1 LPAPPVRKRRLKT
14 RFVKGLAC
22 ELFLFCI
29 DCGRTIK
36 RKKLSGLAGRR
47 KNAEQPKSREPRG
60 SLKNQSIKPKR
71 IQENCMEN
79 VVGQPTQARPIEDTV
94 TDWYLPENNPKEGW
108 VYPGMVMVQGNEKLV
123 AVAREMAALCQQ
135 KPGED
140 FVIKHGQRLYRGH
153 RIGSVEG
160 DLLALRRVPSM
171 VPPLDKLGLAAPVV
185 ALLLHEKLS
194 KGGLVIIAGET
205 GQGKST
211 TAAATIRAR
220 VERFGSFCLTVEDP
234 PELPLH
240 GRIGK
245 GGMVVQTDV
254 RVGSFGD
261 ALRGAM
267 RSYPTQGNSILFVGE
282 TRDPETAGEVLRIAT
297 NGHLVITTIH
307 GDDLIGSA
315 QRFMALARA
324 HKGMNEQEAKGV
336 FSSAFR
342 LMLHQELSHD
352 AGRRTLK
359 ANILFS
365 GDRSS
370 PVANRIRQG
379 SLEGLSTDV
388 QQQGLLLREGNV
400 DRLVAMFDNRSGSSS
415 R

>member
-1 LPAPPVRKRRLKT
+1 M
-14 RFVKGLAC
+14 
-22 ELFLFCI
+22 
-29 DCGRTIK
+29 D
-36 RKKLSGLAGRR
+36 
-47 KNAEQPKSREPRG
+47 
-60 SLKNQSIKPKR
+60 
-71 IQENCMEN
+71 N
-79 VVGQPTQARPIEDTV
+79 VVGQATQARPIEDTV
-94 TDWYLPENNPKEGW
+94 TDWYLPESNPRGGW
-108 VYPGMVMVQGNEKLV
+108 VYPGMVLVEENAKLTE
-123 AVAREMAALCQQ
+123 VAREMAALCQQ

-140 FVIKHGQRLYRGH
+140 FVIKHGARLYRGH

-171 VPPLDKLGLAAPVV
+171 VPPLDKLGLSDPVR

-211 TAAATIRAR
+211 TAAAAIRAR
-220 VERFGSFCLTVEDP
+220 VEKFGSFCLTVEDP
-234 PELPLH
+234 PELPLN
-240 GRIGK
+240 GRVGK
-245 GGMVVQTDV
+245 SGMVVQTDV
-254 RVGSFGD
+254 RQGNFGD

-307 GDDLIGSA
+307 GDDLIGST

-324 HKGMNEQEAKGV
+324 HKGMNEQEAKAV

-342 LMLHQELSHD
+342 LMLHQQLSHEG
-352 AGRRTLK
+352 GRRQLK

-379 SLEGLSTDV
+379 SIEGLSTDV
-388 QQQGLLLREGNV
+388 QQQGLLLREGSV
-400 DRLVAMFDNRSGSSS
+400 ERLLSMFDSQSSAANR
-415 R
+415 